1 MKVSILTDDIVTK
14 RGLKAEH
21 GLSLFIEH
29 DGKKILFDTGQ
40 SSVYLRN
47 AAAMGIDLK
56 SADCIVLSHG
66 HYDHCGG
73 LVHFPA
79 TGEYPPIFAHR
90 QAFRKRYKPNRH
102 DKEYVDIGVPWTL
115 AGHPGI
121 EKSLVYN
128 RKALN
133 PFPGVHIL
141 AEIPRTTEFED
152 APKGFFIDK
161 PEGIVPDVFSDEQM
175 LVVETDEGLDVF
187 LGCSHPGVIN
197 CLKHVMK
204 CFPGRS
210 IHALVAGMHLGTAA
224 PSRIEMTIGH
234 MAAMKIQKIVP
245 LHCTGITAICEMK
258 RSLKEHCFVQFTGD
272 VLHI

>member
-1 MKVSILTDDIVTK
+1 MTIAAGWFIFPQQENIPRYSHIVRHSASVISRIVMIRNMWTSGSPGPSSGIPASKKALSIT
-14 RGLKAEH
+14 
-21 GLSLFIEH
+21 
-29 DGKKILFDTGQ
+29 
-40 SSVYLRN
+40 
-47 AAAMGIDLK
+47 
-56 SADCIVLSHG
+56 
-66 HYDHCGG
+66 
-73 LVHFPA
+73 
-79 TGEYPPIFAHR
+79 
-90 QAFRKRYKPNRH
+90 
-102 DKEYVDIGVPWTL
+102 
-115 AGHPGI
+115 
-121 EKSLVYN
+121 
-128 RKALN
+128 KALN

-161 PEGIVPDVFSDEQM
+161 PEGILPDVFSDEQM

-258 RSLKEHCFVQFTGD
+258 RCLKEHCFIQFTGD